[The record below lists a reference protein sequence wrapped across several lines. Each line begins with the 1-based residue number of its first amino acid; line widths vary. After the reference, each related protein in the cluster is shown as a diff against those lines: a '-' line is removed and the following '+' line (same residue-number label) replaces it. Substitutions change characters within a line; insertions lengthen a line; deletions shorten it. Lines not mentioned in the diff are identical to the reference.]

1 MANTVELH
9 TTTFDFTGNA
19 LCLDFANTLHD
30 RSSTPRELLNSYTD
44 LVQWGQEAG
53 ILSESEA
60 EQLTAEAAHL
70 PEEAEHVRQQAIELR
85 EAIYHIIYTQLY
97 YSTPEAQA
105 LALLNSWLPRAMVKA
120 SHSSTGNSFTWD
132 WEYENV
138 ALNRILW
145 PIARSAAELLT
156 GEELASVKMCA
167 ADNCNW
173 LFLDTSKNHTRRWC
187 DMKSCGNRA
196 KVKRHYKKGRA
207 TE

>member
-1 MANTVELH
+1 MANTVEIH
-9 TTTFDFTGNA
+9 TTPFDFTGNA

-30 RSSTPRELLNSYTD
+30 RSSTPHELLNSYID
-44 LVQWGQEAG
+44 LVQWGQEAS

-60 EQLTAEAAHL
+60 EQLRTEAAQL
-70 PEEAEHVRQQAIELR
+70 PEEAEHVLQQAIELR
-85 EAIYHIIYTQLY
+85 EAIYHIFYTQLY
-97 YSTPEAQA
+97 YSTPEEHD
-105 LALLNSWLPRAMVKA
+105 LALLNSWLPRAIVKA
-120 SHSSTGNSFTWD
+120 SNTSTGKGFIWD
-132 WEYENV
+132 WEYENST
-138 ALNRILW
+138 LYRILW
-145 PIARSAAELLT
+145 YIARSTAELLT

-196 KVKRHYKKGRA
+196 KVKRHYKKGRV